1 MESNCTFQGKIYNKY
16 ISDIYIDRCNVREII
31 YLTNIKRKV
40 CMRRQ
45 VNQMIDPRG
54 WQERPMLTLAKR
66 PSPEELKAGK
76 ILFYNNTKLGFCN
89 YYTVFDRIKE
99 RLVESGCDES
109 LWVEYTETVRGKNA
123 KKLEEY
129 AAMLAKEKPVAAI
142 VAFGDM
148 GTSSSTTVLTI
159 ALEKLGIP
167 TVYMTAPPGTA
178 ITEGVGVYRAGELC
192 LCSVDI
198 YQASTVEEIEAEV
211 DRKWDYILASLTT
224 NGEKLRELAHI
235 DFKMDEI
242 APAEDGLLPFVPEYD
257 EEKSVE
263 PGAYMEEVMEYFNK
277 EHISDGLPIIP
288 PTRRRYEKM
297 FAYCPWDEK
306 LKLVD
311 PSGPSGKEITIKD
324 IAIAAVMA
332 GCKPEAMPVLVAAF
346 KAMNNPLYN
355 FNQSV
360 TTSHP
365 GGNMCI
371 VSGPIAQE
379 IGVSGMQGCQ
389 GPGYPVNATIG
400 RAINLVLMNV
410 LRTVPGI
417 CDLDC
422 IASQAEFTYCFAEE
436 PSLAQWNMI
445 NEDHFDPETTTVY
458 LLKAEPIH
466 DIIDF
471 LSLNGYD
478 LLDTITACCT
488 TLGSNNAYMPGPLV
502 ICLTPD
508 HAMMLKKAG
517 YTKEMIQEHIH
528 QYVYHQTPMVNGRGL
543 MPVRPREW
551 ENRHPLPVTRMP
563 KDVEVVTIGGRGGHS
578 GVILPWALHSE
589 GIVEALTLPDG
600 KTARRID
607 EFKR

>member
-1 MESNCTFQGKIYNKY
+1 MSKLNA
-16 ISDIYIDRCNVREII
+16 
-31 YLTNIKRKV
+31 LL
-40 CMRRQ
+40 
-45 VNQMIDPRG
+45 DPRG
-54 WQERPMLTLAKR
+54 IQERPMLELAKR
-66 PSPEELKAGK
+66 PSLEELKNGK

-99 RLVESGCDES
+99 HLREIGCDDS
-109 LWVEYTETVRGKNA
+109 KWVEYTETVRGKNA
-123 KKLEEY
+123 AKLAEY
-129 AAMLAKEKPVAAI
+129 AAMLAEEKPVAAI

-159 ALEKLGIP
+159 ALEKIGIP
-167 TVYMTAPPGTA
+167 AVYMTAPPGTG
-178 ITEGVGVYRAGELC
+178 ITQGVGVYRAGNLC
-192 LCSVDI
+192 MASVDI
-198 YQASTVEEIEAEV
+198 YQASTVEEVAAEV
-211 DRKWDYILASLTT
+211 DKKWDYILASLTT
-224 NGEKLRELAHI
+224 NGDKLKELAHI
-235 DFKMDEI
+235 DFKMDKV
-242 APAEDGLLPFVPEYD
+242 APAADGLLPFAPEIAPEDAD
-257 EEKSVE
+257 E
-263 PGAYMEEVMEYFNK
+263 PAAGLEEINAYFNK

-288 PTRRRYEKM
+288 PTKRRYEKM
-297 FAYCPWDEK
+297 LEYCPWDPST
-306 LKLVD
+306 KLVD
-311 PSGPSGKEITIKD
+311 PSGPSGKEITVKD
-324 IAIAAVMA
+324 VAIAAVMA
-332 GCKPEAMPVLVAAF
+332 GCEPKAMPVLVAAF
-346 KAMNNPLYN
+346 KALNSPLYN

-379 IGVSGMQGCQ
+379 IGISGKQGCQ
-389 GPGYPVNATIG
+389 GPGYPQNATIG

-410 LRTVPGI
+410 LRTVPGV

-436 PSLAQWNMI
+436 SELAQWNMI
-445 NEDHFDPETTTVY
+445 NEDHFDSDTTTVY

-471 LSLNGYD
+471 LSLNGHD

-502 ICLTPD
+502 VCLTPD

-528 QYVYHQTPMVNGRGL
+528 TYVYHQTPMVNGRGL
-543 MPVRPREW
+543 VPVRPKEW
-551 ENRHPLPVTRMP
+551 ANRHPLPVTRSP

-589 GIVEALTLPDG
+589 GCVEALRLPDG
-600 KTARRID
+600 TVAKSIED
-607 EFKR
+607 FKVK

>member
-1 MESNCTFQGKIYNKY
+1 MSKHLEP
-16 ISDIYIDRCNVREII
+16 
-31 YLTNIKRKV
+31 LL
-40 CMRRQ
+40 
-45 VNQMIDPRG
+45 DPRG
-54 WQERPMLTLAKR
+54 YQERPMLELAKR
-66 PSPEELKAGK
+66 PTLEELKRGK

-99 RLVESGCDES
+99 HLREIGCDEAN
-109 LWVEYTETVRGKNA
+109 WVEYTETVRGKNA
-123 KKLEEY
+123 DKLMEY
-129 AAMLAKEKPVAAI
+129 AKMLAEEKPVAAI

-159 ALEKLGIP
+159 ALEKIGIP
-167 TVYMTAPPGTA
+167 AVYMTAPPGTA

-192 LCSVDI
+192 MASVDI
-198 YQASTVEEIEAEV
+198 YQASTVEEVAAEV
-211 DRKWDYILASLTT
+211 DRKWDYILAALTS
-224 NGEKLRELAHI
+224 NGEALKKLAHI
-235 DFKMDEI
+235 DFKMDKVP
-242 APAEDGLLPFVPEYD
+242 PAKDGLLPFLPDFD
-257 EEKSVE
+257 EAKSAE
-263 PGAYMEEVMEYFNK
+263 PGAYMEEVMDYFNA
-277 EHISDGLPIIP
+277 EHICDGLPIIP
-288 PTRRRYEKM
+288 PTKRRYEAM
-297 FAYCPWDEK
+297 LEYCPWDEGTK
-306 LKLVD
+306 LAD
-311 PSGPSGKEITIKD
+311 PSGPSGKEITVKD
-324 IAIAAVMA
+324 VAVAAVMA
-332 GCKPEAMPVLVAAF
+332 GCKPTAMPVLVAAF
-346 KAMNNPLYN
+346 KALNSPLYN

-379 IGVSGMQGCQ
+379 IGVSGKQGCQ

-410 LRTVPGI
+410 LRTVPGV

-422 IASQAEFTYCFAEE
+422 IASQAEFTYCFAEK

-445 NEDHFDPETTTVY
+445 NEDRFDAQTTTVY

-471 LSLNGYD
+471 LSLNGHD
-478 LLDTITACCT
+478 LLDTITACGT

-502 ICLTPD
+502 VCLTPD

-543 MPVRPREW
+543 MPVRPKEW
-551 ENRHPLPVTRMP
+551 ANRHPLPVTRSP

-589 GIVEALTLPDG
+589 GCVEALTLPDG
-600 KTARRID
+600 TAARSIED
-607 EFKR
+607 FKRR

>member
-1 MESNCTFQGKIYNKY
+1 MSNQLNA
-16 ISDIYIDRCNVREII
+16 
-31 YLTNIKRKV
+31 LL
-40 CMRRQ
+40 
-45 VNQMIDPRG
+45 DPRG
-54 WQERPMLTLAKR
+54 FQEREVIQLAKR
-66 PSPEELKAGK
+66 PSLDELKKGK

-99 RLVESGCDES
+99 HLREIGCDDTQ
-109 LWVEYTETVRGKNA
+109 WVEYTETVRGKNA
-123 KKLEEY
+123 DKLMEY
-129 AAMLAKEKPVAAI
+129 AKMLAQEKPVAAI

-159 ALEKLGIP
+159 ALEKIGIP
-167 TVYMTAPPGTA
+167 AVYMTAPPGTA
-178 ITEGVGVYRAGELC
+178 ITEGVGVYRAGQLC

-198 YQASTVEEIEAEV
+198 YQASTVEEVAAQV
-211 DRKWDYILASLTT
+211 DLKWDYILKSLTS
-224 NGEKLRELAHI
+224 NGEELAKLAHI
-235 DFKMDEI
+235 DFKMDKV
-242 APAEDGLLPFVPEYD
+242 APAQDGLLPFVPEYN
-257 EEKSVE
+257 EEKSQE
-263 PGAYMEEVMEYFNK
+263 PGAYMEEVNAYFN
-277 EHISDGLPIIP
+277 EMHISDGLPIIP
-288 PTRRRYEKM
+288 PTKRRYEAM
-297 FAYCPWDEK
+297 MEYCPWDEST
-306 LKLVD
+306 KLVD
-311 PSGPSGKEITIKD
+311 PSGPSGREITVKD
-324 IAIAAVMA
+324 VAIAAVMA
-332 GCKPEAMPVLVAAF
+332 GCTPKAMPVLVAAF
-346 KAMNNPLYN
+346 KALNSPLYN

-365 GGNMCI
+365 GGNLCI

-379 IGVSGMQGCQ
+379 IGISGKQGCQ
-389 GPGYPVNATIG
+389 GPGWPANATIG
-400 RAINLVLMNV
+400 RAINLVIMNV
-410 LRTVPGI
+410 LRSVPGV

-445 NEDHFDPETTTVY
+445 NEDRFNPDTTTVY

-488 TLGSNNAYMPGPLV
+488 TLGSNNAYMPGPMV
-502 ICLTPD
+502 VCLTPD

-543 MPVRPREW
+543 MPVRPKEW
-551 ENRHPLPVTRMP
+551 ANRHPLPVTRFP

-589 GIVEALTLPDG
+589 GCVEALTLPDG
-600 KTARRID
+600 TVARSIED
-607 EFKR
+607 FKRK